1 MSLESYEMLVAENKR
16 LKEANRILKDSDL
29 QNKRELADMTTC
41 NQLWKEKVAE
51 LEAKCFYLTP
61 RDPYME
67 AVLLQPWTGITDEEL
82 RSLDVTRAQE
92 RNKLIKSLSQ

>member
-16 LKEANRILKDSDL
+16 LKEANRCLKDRDL
-29 QNKRELADMTTC
+29 QRELADMTTC

-51 LEAKCFYLTP
+51 LEAKCFFLTP